1 MSLYNAPKKAAPAAG
16 QDDGFDKLLK
26 LLIVGESGVGKSSIL
41 TRFTED
47 TFSSDFMSTI
57 GVDFKFKSLTIDGK
71 TIRLQI
77 WDTAGQERFRA
88 ITTCYY
94 RGAQGILL
102 VFDVTQPE
110 TFQKLPLWLEEIK
123 KNCKKDVKV
132 VVAANKIDEKVKN
145 VDMNSV
151 KEFCDK
157 NALKYVET
165 SAKENTNIEKIFI
178 ELAKSILGNTLQASD
193 FKNKAGLTNTVK
205 VDVDNK
211 EKPEGNCAC

>member
-1 MSLYNAPKKAAPAAG
+1 
-16 QDDGFDKLLK
+16 
-26 LLIVGESGVGKSSIL
+26 
-41 TRFTED
+41 
-47 TFSSDFMSTI
+47 
-57 GVDFKFKSLTIDGK
+57 
-71 TIRLQI
+71 
-77 WDTAGQERFRA
+77 
-88 ITTCYY
+88 
-94 RGAQGILL
+94 LL

-151 KEFCDK
+151 KEFCEK

-165 SAKENTNIEKIFI
+165 SAKENTNIEKVFT
-178 ELAKSILGNTLQASD
+178 ELARSVLGNTLATSD

-205 VDVDNK
+205 VDVDNQ
-211 EKPEGNCAC
+211 EKPQGNCSC